1 MLLKFVHK
9 LQEIGVALVQLFQHL
24 LNWMLIDRSA
34 TDRSP
39 LQSQANQKLVPLHC
53 GMEAA
58 NESVNG
64 GKVIVEDTSTH
75 GSSIKLLH
83 IGNFLLL
90 SGSHGAAI
98 ATTAASTRARARASA
113 SGSAAQ
119 RRRCNNDEGGSESMD
134 CDSHSRDGDSNGSAN
149 EAEGGGKSGAVNEAD
164 FGAGGAEAAVEL
176 ELELGEATAHVVQ
189 IGGVGV
195 VRGREGVVVEVEL
208 KKDVQGPTAL
218 GLAEAEVEAQ

>member
-24 LNWMLIDRSA
+24 LNWMLVDRSA

-39 LQSQANQKLVPLHC
+39 IQSKANQKLVPLHC

-64 GKVIVEDTSTH
+64 GKVIVEDTSTQ

-98 ATTAASTRARARASA
+98 ATTAASTRARASA

-119 RRRCNNDEGGSESMD
+119 RRRCNNNEGGSESVD
-134 CDSHSRDGDSNGSAN
+134 CDSHSRDSDSNGSAN
-149 EAEGGGKSGAVNEAD
+149 EAEGGGKSGAANEAD
-164 FGAGGAEAAVEL
+164 FGAGGAEAAV
-176 ELELGEATAHVVQ
+176 
-189 IGGVGV
+189 
-195 VRGREGVVVEVEL
+195 
-208 KKDVQGPTAL
+208 
-218 GLAEAEVEAQ
+218 